1 MYHEVGLG
9 NQHYWMLFVFVV
21 FFAFASKSVAELWEY
36 VPYVD
41 EAANVSAVSNLLSE
55 GIPRVGPTK
64 GTVNYVEQPVE
75 RIMWDYF
82 LETIIRVPISVFEKI
97 LKVENLQAITNLLFL
112 AMFLFYNYIKI
123 LKNKVNTEILS
134 VLSITLTYVMFSK
147 GLMQTFHYVRYYPLS
162 IVVFIFSIFAIVQI
176 FDSDNKYKYVKML
189 GLSIIPMFFHLLYA
203 IYFFAVV
210 IAIIL
215 DLICKRQVKFYKFKI
230 GKHELLGIAGIIF
243 MFFCGGFLL
252 AYRVIY
258 IRGG

>member
-1 MYHEVGLG
+1 MDVICFCY
-9 NQHYWMLFVFVV
+9 

-64 GTVNYVEQPVE
+64 GTVNYVEQPVK

-134 VLSITLTYVMFSK
+134 VLSITLIYVMFSK

-215 DLICKRQVKFYKFKI
+215 DLICKHQVKFYKFKI

-243 MFFCGGFLL
+243 MFFVVDF
-252 AYRVIY
+252 Y
-258 IRGG
+258 